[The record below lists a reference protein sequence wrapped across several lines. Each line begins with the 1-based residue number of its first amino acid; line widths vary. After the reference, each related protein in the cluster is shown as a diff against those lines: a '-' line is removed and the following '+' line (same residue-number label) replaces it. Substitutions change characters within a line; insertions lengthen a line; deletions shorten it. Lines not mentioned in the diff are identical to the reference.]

1 MSVQERP
8 ASLLKPEVKPK
19 PEMLPGLVHGTS
31 PPPVGGGSTQGQV
44 KKIAKRFNKQESIEA
59 AGEQLANGAAELS
72 PSMQVKKPP
81 ETRPKPDSIAAQ
93 LEAPP
98 LPKKRSRFLQRQT
111 ESIGEESEGMNI
123 CKRRSAPDGKEVEDQ
138 GTGAAEAN
146 AEDTLYTPLNRCC
159 NKTCTCMCHRKRPGM
174 MLIWVPVDED
184 SPREE
189 GQINREERREEKD
202 VTGQKANQIAALQRE
217 GQEVGGQEQEYE
229 SELPAQKKEGK
240 PKAAEDKVEKNNSEK
255 KRDEREE
262 KNEVGQQK
270 VEKAFK
276 VGMEGEPKEAE
287 KTVHVQRE
295 ETEAEQPKE
304 MEVNAADGTH
314 HLPQDVLHPMEGDGA
329 HGGKVG
335 EKIKE
340 GEYEGKGKNGPKDVK
355 IAKSQFYQS
364 LEIALAGGLRKLSDH
379 GSPAALT
386 RCQPLPQKNPQ
397 PPPVP
402 SHHPEDDEESSIY
415 ELHLP
420 DADRGARKLS
430 SSRNDLHEIPK
441 IKVHHPARR
450 EKPTHRPSDSTPELQ
465 DTAEPPAIL
474 PRVPMNGSPVYNGSN
489 LTTSRPRPQ
498 LPKTS
503 PPSSPLLP
511 CRPPPAPPKTLSRRS
526 SNVSIQSANLSEEE
540 SKRNGEKEDTDR
552 SPVRRKVSF
561 QLCLTDEPLYQ
572 TYNDFAIKKEIRRQT
587 VVRNISKTSM
597 DYPMEPVTRFSDKPP
612 GKSNENFVAR
622 LSPVPAVSHTTLWQE
637 HPTVRESGLLDQLTV
652 DQIKYQESMYEVL
665 TSETSYLRSLYVLTE
680 HFMEN
685 RELTETVIIS
695 DRKTLFS
702 NILKVR
708 EVSERF
714 LKDLKEHIFKEIVFP
729 DICNILHYHAQHN
742 FSTYID
748 YVRNQTYQEKTFS
761 RLMKTNEQFATVINR
776 LQELPQCQ
784 RLPFISFL
792 LLPFQRITRIKM
804 LIENILKRTKEG
816 TPEEQTASKALA
828 SVSKIIDH
836 CNRDVGKMRQM
847 EELIEIWKVLE
858 FDKLRVFPII
868 SETRFLEKK
877 GELQEMSKAKTFVN
891 MRAKFSAVYLFLFND
906 HLLITVKKSS
916 DRYVVTDHTH
926 RSLVQA
932 QPLDECFGG
941 ATYENCFNL
950 VMLENHQGRAMERL
964 LKAPTKS
971 DMQRWLAAFPS
982 TTKED
987 VDEEVIYEDWDCP
1000 QVQCVE
1006 QYIAQQADELG
1017 LEPTEIVNVVR
1028 KTNEGWYEG
1037 IRLSDGQKG
1046 WFPDTNVIEITNEHV
1061 RRRNIKERYRVSQ
1074 ATMMVKYGK
1083 AR

>member
-1 MSVQERP
+1 MSVQEWP

-19 PEMLPGLVHGTS
+19 PEIPPGLLHRTS
-31 PPPVGGGSTQGQV
+31 PSPVGGGSTQGKV
-44 KKIAKRFNKQESIEA
+44 KKIAKRFTKQDSSEA
-59 AGEQLANGAAELS
+59 AGEQLVTGAAELS
-72 PSMQVKKPP
+72 PSTQVKKPP
-81 ETRPKPDSIAAQ
+81 ETRPKPNSIASKP
-93 LEAPP
+93 EAPP
-98 LPKKRSRFLQRQT
+98 LPKKRSRFLRRQT

-123 CKRRSAPDGKEVEDQ
+123 YKRRSAPDGKEVEDQ

-146 AEDTLYTPLNRCC
+146 AEDMLYTPLSRCC
-159 NKTCTCMCHRKRPGM
+159 NITCTCVCHLKRPGM

-184 SPREE
+184 SPRGE
-189 GQINREERREEKD
+189 GQINREGRREEKD
-202 VTGQKANQIAALQRE
+202 VRGQKANQIEALQRE
-217 GQEVGGQEQEYE
+217 EQEVGGQEQEYE
-229 SELPAQKKEGK
+229 SELPAQKKEGEL
-240 PKAAEDKVEKNNSEK
+240 KAAEDKVEKNDSEK
-255 KRDEREE
+255 KRDEHEE
-262 KNEVGQQK
+262 KNEVEQQK

-295 ETEAEQPKE
+295 ETAAELTKE
-304 MEVNAADGTH
+304 MEVNAADGAH
-314 HLPQDVLHPMEGDGA
+314 QLPQDGA
-329 HGGKVG
+329 HGGKIG

-340 GEYEGKGKNGPKDVK
+340 GENEGKGKNGPKDVK
-355 IAKSQFYQS
+355 MAKSQFHQS
-364 LEIALAGGLRKLSDH
+364 LEIALAGGLKKLSDH
-379 GSPAALT
+379 GSLASLT

-402 SHHPEDDEESSIY
+402 SQHPEDDEESSIY

-430 SSRNDLHEIPK
+430 SSRNDLHEVPK
-441 IKVHHPARR
+441 IKVHQPARR
-450 EKPTHRPSDSTPELQ
+450 EKPSHGPPDTIPELEN
-465 DTAEPPAIL
+465 TTEPPPIL
-474 PRVPMNGSPVYNGSN
+474 PRVPVNGSPVYNGNN
-489 LTTSRPRPQ
+489 LTTSRVRPQ

-511 CRPPPAPPKTLSRRS
+511 CRPPPAPPKTHSRRAS
-526 SNVSIQSANLSEEE
+526 SVSMQSANLSEEE
-540 SKRNGEKEDTDR
+540 DKRNGEEEDTDQ
-552 SPVRRKVSF
+552 SPVRRTVSF
-561 QLCLTDEPLYQ
+561 KLCLTDEPLYQ
-572 TYNDFAIKKEIRRQT
+572 TYNDFAIKKEIHRQT
-587 VVRNISKTSM
+587 VIRNISKTSM
-597 DYPMEPVTRFSDKPP
+597 DYATEFAARFSEKPS
-612 GKSNENFVAR
+612 GKSNGNFVAR
-622 LSPVPAVSHTTLWQE
+622 LSPVPAVSQTTLWQE

-652 DQIKYQESMYEVL
+652 DQIKYQESMFEVL

-685 RELTETVIIS
+685 RELAETIIIS
-695 DRKTLFS
+695 ERKTLFS

-714 LKDLKEHIFKEIVFP
+714 LKDLEEHIFKEIVFP

-761 RLMKTNEQFATVINR
+761 RLMKSNEQFATVINR

-828 SVSKIIDH
+828 SVSKIIDQ

-847 EELIEIWKVLE
+847 EELIEISKALE
-858 FDKLRVFPII
+858 FDKLRAIPII

-891 MRAKFSAVYLFLFND
+891 MRARFSAVYLFLFND

-916 DRYVVTDHTH
+916 DRYVVMDHTH

-950 VMLENHQGRAMERL
+950 VMLENHQGRPMERV

-1006 QYIAQQADELG
+1006 QYIAQQSDELG
-1017 LEPTEIVNVVR
+1017 LEPTEIVNVIR

-1037 IRLSDGQKG
+1037 MRLSDGQTG